1 MLSPSLMDS
10 YSLEVADF
18 EGEKFHELIFST
30 IYNLYSQGAN
40 RIDSFSVDSYLS
52 RYEKQYKM
60 FEENQGLDYCENA
73 QELADLSNF
82 SYYYQRL
89 RKFSYLR
96 ELNRRGFDT
105 KLIYD
110 DTVTDPELQEK
121 EMERLDAFSI
131 LDISEYVIGSM
142 TEASSKFISNA
153 ETRGQL
159 AGKGMRELKEELKK
173 EPEIGIPMQSQML
186 TTIVRGARLK
196 KFFLRSGN
204 TGSGKCVVGSTLIPT
219 NKGLIPIK
227 DIPKYFPVSG
237 NRCNAQIISYDIST
251 GEQKTMKTSH
261 WYDMGVSETVK
272 IITSQGYEIEGTPE
286 HPIVVETDNGMEF
299 RRLDE
304 IKLTDKAAICS
315 HNPFVEGKGKDTYF
329 FDQIIDISNGY
340 ERVYDFTVPETHC
353 FVANGFISHNTRT
366 ALGDICTYSIPWYYD
381 TDEKKW
387 VYTGFSCPSAFI
399 STELDEQEMQ
409 TLVMAYVSGVN
420 EEHICDGKYVGDDAD
435 EEARVDQAITYIES
449 SPLYIVIMEDF
460 DLDDLER
467 VIRHYQREHGVQ
479 YFAFD
484 YIQNTV
490 KMMTSL
496 NTKTRGR
503 LREDQLLLIMSTQI
517 KMLCNK
523 LNVHIDS
530 FTQVNGEYA
539 NVKEKNQNIIAGG
552 KAIANKIDV
561 GVISLA
567 PSKIELETVK
577 KKVLSHKIN
586 CPEPNLIYHIY
597 KVRKGKLNRIMLW
610 LKADL
615 GTCRTKDLFVTDLDF
630 NEIPLELITV
640 ENIDKVL
647 DETSIDVDDIDVTEE
662 EQQEAIKSWGSW

>member
-1 MLSPSLMDS
+1 MLSDKRAILQILGCLMLSPSLMDS

-40 RIDSFSVDSYLS
+40 RIDSFSIDSYLS

-60 FEENQGLDYCENA
+60 FEDNQGLDYCENA

-159 AGKGMRELKEELKK
+159 AGKGMRELKEDLKK
-173 EPEIGIPMQSQML
+173 EPEIGIPMQSKML

-204 TGSGKCVVGSTLIPT
+204 TGSGK
-219 NKGLIPIK
+219 
-227 DIPKYFPVSG
+227 
-237 NRCNAQIISYDIST
+237 
-251 GEQKTMKTSH
+251 
-261 WYDMGVSETVK
+261 
-272 IITSQGYEIEGTPE
+272 
-286 HPIVVETDNGMEF
+286 
-299 RRLDE
+299 
-304 IKLTDKAAICS
+304 
-315 HNPFVEGKGKDTYF
+315 
-329 FDQIIDISNGY
+329 
-340 ERVYDFTVPETHC
+340 
-353 FVANGFISHNTRT
+353 TRT
-366 ALGDICTYSIPWYYD
+366 ALGDICSYSIPWYYD

-577 KKVLSHKIN
+577 QKVLSHKIN

-615 GTCRTKDLFVTDLDF
+615 GTCRTKDLFMTDLDF

-647 DETSIDVDDIDVTEE
+647 DETSIDVDDIDATEE